1 MKKPWAVLLCTAL
14 ILPLLGCSDVA
25 SRRTSYNLTGVWFG
39 ALYLGC
45 AGHCFSQPEISFT
58 LFEQPA
64 GIWGFYRCWSGR
76 DDCPDPDFG
85 GKVTIPDPQSKQL
98 LIRVLMYDGSR
109 CMFQGALEGD
119 EIAGA
124 RTCYTSRGSIRND
137 WWHIRRA
144 Y

>member
-64 GIWGFYRCWSGR
+64 ESGVSTDAGLAGTTVR
-76 DDCPDPDFG
+76 
-85 GKVTIPDPQSKQL
+85 
-98 LIRVLMYDGSR
+98 IRISV
-109 CMFQGALEGD
+109 
-119 EIAGA
+119 A
-124 RTCYTSRGSIRND
+124 R
-137 WWHIRRA
+137 
-144 Y
+144 